1 MKYSAL
7 AALAAL
13 LIVVAVW
20 LSPDADP
27 AQAQSG
33 GDIWSNPQNLQVLPS
48 DISSQELRALMV
60 GAATGLGIRC
70 WGCHVGTEEQDLS
83 EFDFVSDEKEM
94 KQLARVMF
102 QMTMD
107 INAGPMAK
115 VAEIEGEEESP
126 RVRCATCHRGEVK
139 PKLD

>member
-1 MKYSAL
+1 VKYSAL

-13 LIVVAVW
+13 FLVLAVW
-20 LSPDADP
+20 LSPDTDP
-27 AQAQSG
+27 AQAQPD
-33 GDIWSNPQNLQVLPS
+33 GDIWSNPQNLQVLPK
-48 DISSQELRALMV
+48 DIAPQDLRRMMV

-115 VAEIEGEEESP
+115 VAEIEGEEDTP
-126 RVRCATCHRGEVK
+126 MVKCATCHRGEVK